1 MIGNYYKTIHRDE
14 NTGETEFLF
23 SPEEKC
29 CFAHKGLV
37 KCKGIIGFYEEKM
50 PLIINGR
57 YDGEYF
63 WVTEEYLPC
72 TTEEDAEKLLKYF
85 KPDIKAAECK
95 VLCQYRDMCAFAK
108 REDALEIMIGAGM
121 TQKEAMALLH
131 RLKKIT
137 EKEKMFNILVKYKVP
152 IDRIDTLLNQDITL
166 EQLKES
172 PYKYFLYANVDVHLA
187 DVFAVQECGI
197 KEYSFKRLA
206 GYIMDA
212 VMVSRNSGNTCTT
225 SQFILDFVNWRLKKS
240 VFQTTRINA
249 TILSCILMELD
260 GVLVTETVNGKIYI
274 YEKKIIEYENLII
287 HHLTRLNKS
296 KSAMIENVK
305 VDEIEKHLGIHY
317 NMGQRQ
323 AFKLLRTSGVKILTG
338 PPGSGKTALI
348 KGILYAFREHGKK
361 AFKLSATTGRAS
373 QVMSDACGYPAQ
385 TVNKMLDIRPYG
397 EHYASKNLN
406 NPLNAEL
413 LIVDEISMIGVEL
426 FSFLVQAVK
435 SGTIVLLVGDKDQL
449 QSVEY
454 GNVLDDLIQC
464 GLFEVYRLTEIMRQ
478 EGSICENAA
487 RINKGIFDLK
497 PDLNF
502 KLWDFQSTEEAFQA
516 LLKNFTYDS
525 QVLSPVK
532 GGMLG
537 TTHINQ
543 SVHKKTGGECLTYG
557 GVDYCIGDRIIML
570 QTNYD
575 IGYFNGD
582 IGIICNIIHER
593 EGKETLEVEFP
604 QKKIFLT
611 KSDYFFMALA
621 YAITVHKSQ
630 GSEFDTVH
638 IVLPDEKKNMLTRR
652 IFYTA
657 VTRAKKTVC
666 IYSVRG
672 SFRYAV
678 GNHAEHKRLS
688 KLKERL
694 CLKIKTT

>member
-1 MIGNYYKTIHRDE
+1 
-14 NTGETEFLF
+14 
-23 SPEEKC
+23 
-29 CFAHKGLV
+29 
-37 KCKGIIGFYEEKM
+37 
-50 PLIINGR
+50 
-57 YDGEYF
+57 
-63 WVTEEYLPC
+63 
-72 TTEEDAEKLLKYF
+72 
-85 KPDIKAAECK
+85 
-95 VLCQYRDMCAFAK
+95 
-108 REDALEIMIGAGM
+108 
-121 TQKEAMALLH
+121 
-131 RLKKIT
+131 
-137 EKEKMFNILVKYKVP
+137 
-152 IDRIDTLLNQDITL
+152 
-166 EQLKES
+166 
-172 PYKYFLYANVDVHLA
+172 
-187 DVFAVQECGI
+187 
-197 KEYSFKRLA
+197 
-206 GYIMDA
+206 
-212 VMVSRNSGNTCTT
+212 
-225 SQFILDFVNWRLKKS
+225 
-240 VFQTTRINA
+240 
-249 TILSCILMELD
+249 
-260 GVLVTETVNGKIYI
+260 
-274 YEKKIIEYENLII
+274 
-287 HHLTRLNKS
+287 
-296 KSAMIENVK
+296 MIENVK

-525 QVLSPVK
+525 QILSPVK

-593 EGKETLEVEFP
+593 
-604 QKKIFLT
+604 
-611 KSDYFFMALA
+611 
-621 YAITVHKSQ
+621 
-630 GSEFDTVH
+630 DTRKTDGTARKRIPSAQTGREIRTPHVSR
-638 IVLPDEKKNMLTRR
+638 KN
-652 IFYTA
+652 
-657 VTRAKKTVC
+657 V
-666 IYSVRG
+666 S
-672 SFRYAV
+672 
-678 GNHAEHKRLS
+678 
-688 KLKERL
+688 
-694 CLKIKTT
+694 